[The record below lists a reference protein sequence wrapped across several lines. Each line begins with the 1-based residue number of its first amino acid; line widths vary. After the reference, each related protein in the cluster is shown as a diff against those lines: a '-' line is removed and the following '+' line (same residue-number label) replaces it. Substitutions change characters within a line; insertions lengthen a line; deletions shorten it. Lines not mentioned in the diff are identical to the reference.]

1 MVAGGLMA
9 GIVIGMVI
17 SPIRGGI
24 GLEVSLGSHNGC
36 GNYDNDC
43 SKNNQKIMM
52 FKRIKDGAYLRR
64 LFSIPSFYS
73 WSVCSLYQR

>member
-1 MVAGGLMA
+1 MCEDTKQAAACKPCKIKEFFNRQHTPAEKGLMVTVGVMA

-24 GLEVSLGSHNGC
+24 GLELSLGSHNGC

-43 SKNNQKIMM
+43 SKTIRK
-52 FKRIKDGAYLRR
+52 
-64 LFSIPSFYS
+64 
-73 WSVCSLYQR
+73 

>member
-1 MVAGGLMA
+1 MCIRDRHTPIEKGLMVAAGLMT

-17 SPIRGGI
+17 SPVRGGI

-43 SKNNQKIMM
+43 SKTIRK
-52 FKRIKDGAYLRR
+52 
-64 LFSIPSFYS
+64 S
-73 WSVCSLYQR
+73 

>member
-1 MVAGGLMA
+1 MCEDTNTAAACKPCKIKEFFNRQHTPIEKGLMVAAGLMT

-17 SPIRGGI
+17 SPVRGGI

-43 SKNNQKIMM
+43 SKTIRK
-52 FKRIKDGAYLRR
+52 
-64 LFSIPSFYS
+64 S
-73 WSVCSLYQR
+73 